1 MTARQLRRYG
11 KPMTGRKEQLLEKVA
26 AVLCEHYEEMLS
38 FLDEHFKRQKYLRI
52 FRTTSSSLFPFM
64 LEANVVERTV
74 LAMYIIKHL
83 RGNAI
88 LDATHE
94 NDTFELEDLAGAL
107 LRGEVKITGN
117 FVAVGDDL

>member
-1 MTARQLRRYG
+1 
-11 KPMTGRKEQLLEKVA
+11 MTGKKEELLKKVA
-26 AVLCEHYEEMLS
+26 AVLCERYEEMLLM
-38 FLDEHFKRQKYLRI
+38 LDEHFCRQKYLRI
-52 FRTTSSSLFPFM
+52 FRTNTSSLFPFM

-88 LDATHE
+88 LDGNHE